1 MIGRLLR
8 LFLFVMLLGVL
19 LKYLLGRQQKQT
31 LGYCVNCLALVL
43 IVISSLILL
52 IFVFKSILY

>member
-19 LKYLLGRQQKQT
+19 LKYLLGRRQKQV
-31 LGYCVNCLALVL
+31 LGYWVNCLALVL

-52 IFVFKSILY
+52 IFVLKSVFY

>member
-1 MIGRLLR
+1 
-8 LFLFVMLLGVL
+8 MLLGVL

-31 LGYCVNCLALVL
+31 LGYWVNCLALVL

>member
-19 LKYLLGRQQKQT
+19 LKYLLGRQQKQV
-31 LGYCVNCLALVL
+31 LGYWVNCLAVVL

-52 IFVFKSILY
+52 IFVLKSVLY